1 MRRPPACC
9 VITLPGR
16 VELSVDSSYN
26 AEVPVGGAS
35 GRGLPGR
42 VELSV
47 DSSYNA
53 EVPDSQCTR
62 THMDNLEIH
71 NFLYT
76 AEREVC

>member
-1 MRRPPACC
+1 MGTRLPPACC

-26 AEVPVGGAS
+26 AEVP
-35 GRGLPGR
+35 
-42 VELSV
+42 
-47 DSSYNA
+47 
-53 EVPDSQCTR
+53 DSQCTH
-62 THMDNLEIH
+62 THVDNLEIH